1 MEQKTKFILIG
12 LIIVSVFFLVLYM
25 GALSTNQKL
34 TKDLDTAK
42 KQVEAMQGE
51 LDSAKSR
58 ASAAEGRVS
67 TLRQQLEGI
76 GRERDELQRKYELV
90 NQARD
95 ELLKKLKERQAQP
108 AATQPAATSLVTPS
122 RDANEAY
129 WAAVLKAKTDLE
141 FQLDKVRE
149 ELKSLQIN
157 NEQLQRDRSS
167 MELDLSTLKTEKEDL
182 DRQLNYNKKL
192 MDSISQE
199 LVRER
204 NDKMQIQIDL
214 KQARTE
220 NTLLLRQLK
229 GLNNRKITLE
239 KKLQDLQDK
248 KDSVERRLTDI
259 ETMLLE
265 RASQVGS
272 LKEQLDAIRRGEA
285 PAEAAAKSGSVELPP
300 IVVYPQQEPPVIDVT
315 SRLSGK
321 VLAVNRDNNF
331 VIVDLGE
338 EAGAKM
344 GDRFQ
349 IYRDGQAVAMVEV
362 IQLRKNISACDI
374 KKEMTPV
381 AIGDTVR

>member
-12 LIIVSVFFLVLYM
+12 LILVSVFFLALFM
-25 GALSTNQKL
+25 GTLSTNQKL
-34 TKDLDTAK
+34 TQDLEKAK
-42 KQVEAMQGE
+42 KQVDAMQGE
-51 LDSAKSR
+51 LDDKNNR
-58 ASAAEGRVS
+58 LQEAERRVS
-67 TLRQQLEGI
+67 SLSQQLERV
-76 GRERDELQRKYELV
+76 GRERDELQRKYESV
-90 NQARD
+90 NQTRD
-95 ELLKKLKERQAQP
+95 ELLKKLKEKQAQP
-108 AATQPAATSLVTPS
+108 AAAQPATSLVTPT

-167 MELDLSTLKTEKEDL
+167 MELDLNTLKTEKEDL
-182 DRQLNYNKKL
+182 ERQLEYNKKL

-204 NDKMQIQIDL
+204 NDKMQIQMDL
-214 KQARTE
+214 KQAKNE
-220 NTLLLRQLK
+220 NTLILRQLK
-229 GLNNRKITLE
+229 GLNNRKVTLE
-239 KKLQDLQDK
+239 RKVQELQDK

-265 RASQVGS
+265 KSSQVGS
-272 LKEQLDAIRRGEA
+272 LKEQLDAIRRGEV
-285 PAEAAAKSGSVELPP
+285 PQEAAAKKESVELPA
-300 IVVYPQQEPPVIDVT
+300 IVVYPQQEPPVVDVT
-315 SRLSGK
+315 SKLNGK
-321 VLAVNRDNNF
+321 VLAINKDNNF

-344 GDRFQ
+344 GDKFQ
-349 IYRDGQAVAMVEV
+349 VYRDGQAVAMVEV

-374 KKEMTPV
+374 KKEMSPI